1 MVLAVRN
8 FDRDADET
16 IMYIIAKHVRQ
27 PPQRRIS
34 IWMPQAI
41 RVCRHQHA
49 LHKRLL
55 CTKAE

>member
-1 MVLAVRN
+1 MVLAVRS
-8 FDRDADET
+8 FDSDTDET

-49 LHKRLL
+49 LH
-55 CTKAE
+55 